1 VNYVTHGGDG
11 GINLQATLSASS
23 AMSPPEGAIIPHH
36 PITCTSDLHYDDDG
50 TFGCTH
56 ADVPPGDLRTQF
68 CIDHSIAL
76 LLIEL
81 SRSL

>member
-1 VNYVTHGGDG
+1 MSYISAGGEG

-23 AMSPPEGAIIPHH
+23 AMSPADNPALPHH
-36 PITCTSDLHYDDDG
+36 PITCTSDLRYDDDG
-50 TFGCTH
+50 TFGCAH
-56 ADVPPGDLRTQF
+56 AVVPPGDLRTQF

-81 SRSL
+81 GRAL